1 MARLRAKRWLLWLGA
16 PVLLVALLASVWSW
30 DWFIPLAEAR
40 ASAAL
45 GRPVHIEHLHVKLG
59 RVSTMSAEGVRVG
72 NPEGFP
78 DDPPFAE
85 VGRATAQVDVGA
97 FLRSREVVIP
107 SVELDR
113 PVVNVIGREDRSR
126 NYDFNFAP
134 KGEDGEEG
142 KAPGPRVGALR
153 INEGKARVAI
163 AWLRADFE
171 IDVKTQDRDG
181 GQEPA
186 LVAEARGT
194 YAGQRIEAQMTG
206 GSVLDLRD
214 ESEPWPVD
222 LRLRNGDTT
231 LALKGTLR
239 EPLKARGADLRVE
252 FAGKDMADL
261 VPLSGVPFPKTPPF
275 RMEGKVDY
283 AEGRVR
289 LFDAEGRV
297 GRSDVAGSLTMS
309 TAGSRPDVTADL
321 RSRSVDLADL
331 GGLIG
336 SQPGRA
342 DTPGQ
347 TPEQRAAQA
356 RAQASPKLLPTTPV
370 NMPRLA
376 AANVHIRY
384 RADRIQG
391 RGMPF
396 DSLQTEADIVDGAV
410 SIHPAAFGIGQGR
423 VTVNGTL
430 TPEEGGG
437 LRAKLEFEVRRADLS
452 RLLGAAGAGASGTLG
467 GAGKL
472 EGSGKSLAEI
482 LGRGNGEFAA
492 VTVGGNV
499 SSFLADLSGLHFGN
513 ALLSALG
520 IPARARIE
528 CMIADFAL
536 QRGALRSRTLL
547 LDTDAHVVAG
557 SGGLD
562 LGREQLDLRL
572 KTDTKR
578 PTVASLPT
586 PIRIEGTLKNPSIQ
600 PELAEAAARA
610 GAAVG
615 LGVLFPPLALL
626 PTIQLGVGEN
636 NQCEALQA
644 AGERR
649 RGQQQQQTTPESGGG
664 SGARR

>member
-1 MARLRAKRWLLWLGA
+1 MAGRRRSIRWLAWLGVPLLLLA
-16 PVLLVALLASVWSW
+16 LLVSFWSW

-45 GRPVHIEHLHVKLG
+45 GRPVRIEHLDVKLG
-59 RVSTMSAEGVRVG
+59 RVSTVTAEGVRVG

-85 VGRATAQVDVGA
+85 VGRATARLDVGA
-97 FLRSREVVIP
+97 FLSSREVVVPEI
-107 SVELDR
+107 ELDR
-113 PVVNVIGREDRSR
+113 PVVNVVGKDGGAR
-126 NYDFNFAP
+126 NYTFEFTPPAGETNAP
-134 KGEDGEEG
+134 EDV
-142 KAPGPRVGALR
+142 KAPRIGGLR
-153 INEGKARVAI
+153 INGGKARVAI

-171 IDVKTQDRDG
+171 VDVKTEDRD

-194 YAGQRIEAQMTG
+194 YAGQRIEAQFTG

-214 ESEPWPVD
+214 ENEAWPVD
-222 LRLRNGDTT
+222 LRLRNGETT
-231 LALKGTLR
+231 LALKGTVR
-239 EPLKARGADLRVE
+239 EPLKLRGADLRVE

-261 VPLSGVPFPKTPPF
+261 VPLTGVPFPKTPPF
-275 RMEGKVDY
+275 RLEGKADY

-289 LFDAEGRV
+289 LFDASGRV
-297 GRSDVAGSLTMS
+297 GRSDIGGSLTVS
-309 TAGSRPDVTADL
+309 TADERPDVTADL

-336 SQPGRA
+336 EQPGRA

-347 TPEQRAAQA
+347 TAEQRRALA

-370 NMPRLA
+370 NMPRLT
-376 AANVHIRY
+376 AANVHAKY

-391 RGMPF
+391 RNMPF
-396 DSLQTEADIVDGAV
+396 DSLSADVDVVDGAV
-410 SIHPAAFGIGQGR
+410 SLHPVALGIGQGR
-423 VTVNGTL
+423 LTVNGTL
-430 TPEEGGG
+430 TPQEGGG
-437 LRAKLEFEVRRADLS
+437 LRAKLDVELRRADLS
-452 RLLGAAGAGASGTLG
+452 RLLGAAGAGGAGTLG
-467 GAGKL
+467 GVARL
-472 EGSGKSLAEI
+472 EGSGKSVSEI
-482 LGRGNGEFAA
+482 LGRANGEATF

-499 SSFLADLSGLHFGN
+499 SSFLVDLSGLHFGN

-520 IPARARIE
+520 IPARAEIE

-536 QRGALRSRTLL
+536 QRGALRSRTML
-547 LDTDAHVVAG
+547 LDTDAHVVGG

-562 LGREQLDLRL
+562 FGQERLDLRL
-572 KTDTKR
+572 RTDTKR

-586 PIRIEGTLKNPSIQ
+586 PIHIGGTLKNPAIQ

-615 LGVLFPPLALL
+615 LGILFPPLALL

-636 NQCEALQA
+636 SQCEALQG
-644 AGERR
+644 AGDRR
-649 RGQQQQQTTPESGGG
+649 RQQRQQAPEG
-664 SGARR
+664 SGRR

>member
-1 MARLRAKRWLLWLGA
+1 MAGSRGKRWLVWLGV
-16 PVLLVALLASVWSW
+16 PLLGLALLATFWSW

-45 GRPVHIEHLHVKLG
+45 GRPVKIEHLHVKLG
-59 RVSTMSAEGVRVG
+59 RVVTVEAEGLRVG

-85 VGRATAQVDVGA
+85 VGRATARLDIGA

-107 SVELDR
+107 SIELDR
-113 PVVNVIGREDRSR
+113 PVVNVIGKEGGDR
-126 NYDFNFAP
+126 NYAFEFAP
-134 KGEDGEEG
+134 PAGETN
-142 KAPGPRVGALR
+142 APEDAAVPRVGGLR
-153 INEGKARVAI
+153 INGGKARVAI

-171 IDVKTQDRDG
+171 VDVKTEDRE

-194 YAGQRIEAQMTG
+194 YAGQPIEARFTG

-214 ESEPWPVD
+214 EAEPWPVD
-222 LRLRNGDTT
+222 LHLRNGQTT

-239 EPLKARGADLRVE
+239 EPLKLRGADLNVE
-252 FAGKDMADL
+252 FAGRDMAEL
-261 VPLSGVPFPKTPPF
+261 VPLTGVPFPKTPPF
-275 RMEGKVDY
+275 RLEGKADY

-289 LFDAEGRV
+289 LLDANGRV
-297 GRSDVAGSLTMS
+297 GRSDIGGNLTVS

-342 DTPGQ
+342 NTPGQ
-347 TPEQRAAQA
+347 TPQQRNAAA
-356 RAQASPKLLPTTPV
+356 RAEASPKLLPTTPV
-370 NMPRLA
+370 NMPRLT
-376 AANVHIRY
+376 AANVHARY
-384 RADRIQG
+384 RTERIQG
-391 RGMPF
+391 RNMPF
-396 DSLQTEADIVDGAV
+396 DSLQAEVDIVDGAV
-410 SIHPAAFGIGQGR
+410 SLHPVSLGIGQGR
-423 VTVNGTL
+423 LTATGTL
-430 TPEEGGG
+430 TPQEGGG
-437 LRAKLEFEVRRADLS
+437 LRAKLDVELRRADLS
-452 RLLGAAGAGASGTLG
+452 RLLGAAGAGAAGTLG
-467 GAGKL
+467 GVARL
-472 EGSGKSLAEI
+472 EGSGKSVSEI
-482 LGRGNGEFAA
+482 LGRGDGEATF

-499 SSFLADLSGLHFGN
+499 SSFLVDLSGLHFGN

-520 IPARARIE
+520 IPARAQIE
-528 CMIADFAL
+528 CFIADFAL
-536 QRGALRSRTLL
+536 QRGALRTRTLL
-547 LDTDAHVVAG
+547 LDTDAHVATG

-562 LGREQLDLRL
+562 LGREQLDLRI

-586 PIRIEGTLKNPSIQ
+586 PIRIGGTLKDPAIQ

-636 NQCEALQA
+636 SQCEALQGT
-644 AGERR
+644 GERR
-649 RGQQQQQTTPESGGG
+649 RQQPEGG
-664 SGARR
+664 GARR

>member
-1 MARLRAKRWLLWLGA
+1 MAGDRRSKRWLLWLGA
-16 PVLLVALLASVWSW
+16 PLLLVALVAAFWSW
-30 DWFIPLAEAR
+30 DWFIPFAEAR

-59 RVSTMSAEGVRVG
+59 RVSTVTAEGVRVG
-72 NPEGFP
+72 NPPGFP

-85 VGRATAQVDVGA
+85 VARAAAQVDVGA

-107 SVELDR
+107 SIELDR
-113 PVVNVIGREDRSR
+113 PVVNVIGRGDGSR
-126 NYDFNFAP
+126 NYAFDFAGP
-134 KGEDGEEG
+134 GGENADPGG
-142 KAPGPRVGALR
+142 KPGPRIGALR

-163 AWLRADFE
+163 DWLRADFE
-171 IDVKTQDRDG
+171 VDVRTEDRDG

-194 YAGQRIEAQMTG
+194 YAGQRIEATMTG
-206 GSVLDLRD
+206 GSILDLRD
-214 ESEPWPVD
+214 EAEPWPVD

-275 RMEGKVDY
+275 RLDGKVDY
-283 AEGRVR
+283 ADGRVR
-289 LFDAEGRV
+289 LLDANGKV
-297 GRSDVAGSLTMS
+297 GRSDIAGSLTVS

-331 GGLIG
+331 AGAIGG
-336 SQPGRA
+336 QPGRA

-347 TPEQRAAQA
+347 TPQQRAAQA
-356 RAQASPKLLPTTPV
+356 REAASPKLIPTTPV
-370 NMPRLA
+370 NMPRLTA
-376 AANVHIRY
+376 ADVHLLY

-391 RGMPF
+391 RNMPF
-396 DSLQTEADIVDGAV
+396 DSLNAKVDIVDGAV
-410 SIHPAAFGIGQGR
+410 SLHPMSFGIGQGR
-423 VTVNGTL
+423 LSASGTL
-430 TPEEGGG
+430 TPQENGG
-437 LRAKLEFEVRRADLS
+437 LRAKLDIELRRADLS

-467 GAGKL
+467 GVVRL
-472 EGSGKSLAEI
+472 EGSGKSVSEI
-482 LGRGNGEFAA
+482 LGRANGEAA
-492 VTVGGNV
+492 FVTVGGDI
-499 SSFLADLSGLHFGN
+499 SSLLADLSGLHFGN

-528 CMIADFAL
+528 CLIADFAL
-536 QRGALRSRTLL
+536 QRGALRSRTML
-547 LDTDAHVVAG
+547 LDTEAHVVAG
-557 SGGLD
+557 SGGID

-586 PIRIEGTLKNPSIQ
+586 PIRIGGTLKDPSFQ

-615 LGVLFPPLALL
+615 LGLLFPPLALL

-636 NQCEALQA
+636 SQCEALQA

-649 RGQQQQQTTPESGGG
+649 RGQQQAPEGG
-664 SGARR
+664 GARR

>member
-1 MARLRAKRWLLWLGA
+1 MAGRRSRRWLLWLGA
-16 PVLLVALLASVWSW
+16 PLLLVALLAAFWSW

-45 GRPVHIEHLHVKLG
+45 GRPVKIEHLRVELG
-59 RVSTMSAEGVRVG
+59 RVSTVTAEGVRVG

-85 VGRATAQVDVGA
+85 VARATARVDVGA
-97 FLRSREVVIP
+97 FLRSRELVIP

-113 PVVNVIGREDRSR
+113 PVVNVIGKEGGDR
-126 NYDFNFAP
+126 NYAFEFTPPAGETNAP
-134 KGEDGEEG
+134 EHVS
-142 KAPGPRVGALR
+142 APRIGGLR
-153 INEGKARVAI
+153 INGGKARVSI

-171 IDVKTQDRDG
+171 VDVKTEDRD

-186 LVAEARGT
+186 LVAEALGT
-194 YAGQRIEAQMTG
+194 YAGQRIEAQFTG

-214 ESEPWPVD
+214 AAEPWPVD

-231 LALKGTLR
+231 LALKGTVR
-239 EPLKARGADLRVE
+239 EPLKLRGADLRVE

-261 VPLSGVPFPKTPPF
+261 MPLTGVPFPKTPPF
-275 RMEGKVDY
+275 RMEGKADY

-289 LFDAEGRV
+289 LFDAEGKV
-297 GRSDVAGSLTMS
+297 GRSDIGGSLTVS
-309 TAGSRPDVTADL
+309 TTGSRPDVTADL

-347 TPEQRAAQA
+347 TPQQRAAQA

-370 NMPRLA
+370 NMPRLT
-376 AANVHIRY
+376 AANVHLKY

-396 DSLQTEADIVDGAV
+396 DSLEAAADIEDGAV
-410 SIHPAAFGIGQGR
+410 SLHPVSLGIGQGR
-423 VTVNGTL
+423 LVATGTL
-430 TPEEGGG
+430 TPQEGGG
-437 LRAKLEFEVRRADLS
+437 LRAKIDVELRRADLS
-452 RLLGAAGAGASGTLG
+452 RLLGAAGAGAAGSLG
-467 GAGKL
+467 GVARL
-472 EGSGKSLAEI
+472 EGSGKSVSEI
-482 LGRGNGEFAA
+482 LGRGNGEATF

-499 SSFLADLSGLHFGN
+499 SSLLVDLSGLQFGN

-520 IPARARIE
+520 IPARERIE
-528 CMIADFAL
+528 CLIADFAL
-536 QRGALRSRTLL
+536 QRGALRTRTML
-547 LDTDAHVVAG
+547 LDTDAHVVTG
-557 SGGLD
+557 GGGLD

-572 KTDTKR
+572 RTDPKR

-586 PIRIEGTLKNPSIQ
+586 PIRVEGTLKNPSVQ

-636 NQCEALQA
+636 SQCEALQS

-649 RGQQQQQTTPESGGG
+649 RQQQRAPEGGG
-664 SGARR
+664 GERR

>member
-1 MARLRAKRWLLWLGA
+1 MAGRRARRWLVWLGA
-16 PVLLVALLASVWSW
+16 PLLLVALLAAFWSW

-45 GRPVHIEHLHVKLG
+45 GRPVRIEHLHVKLG
-59 RVSTMSAEGVRVG
+59 RVSTVTAEGVRVG
-72 NPEGFP
+72 NPPGFP

-97 FLRSREVVIP
+97 FLRLREVVIP

-113 PVVNVIGREDRSR
+113 PVVNVIGREDGSR
-126 NYDFNFAP
+126 NYEFDFGAP
-134 KGEDGEEG
+134 KGEAAEPG

-153 INEGKARVAI
+153 INEGKARAAI

-171 IDVKTQDRDG
+171 VDVKTEDRD

-214 ESEPWPVD
+214 AAEPWPVD
-222 LRLRNGDTT
+222 LRLRNGETA

-239 EPLKARGADLRVE
+239 EPLKLRGADLRVE

-261 VPLSGVPFPKTPPF
+261 MPLTGVPFPKTPPF
-275 RMEGKVDY
+275 RLEGKADY
-283 AEGRVR
+283 ADGKVR
-289 LFDAEGRV
+289 LFDANGRV
-297 GRSDVAGSLTMS
+297 GRSDIGGGLTVS

-331 GGLIG
+331 LGAIG

-347 TPEQRAAQA
+347 TPQQRAAQA
-356 RAQASPKLLPTTPV
+356 REAASPKLLPTTPV
-370 NMPRLA
+370 NMPRLT
-376 AANVHIRY
+376 AANVHLRY

-391 RGMPF
+391 RNMPF
-396 DSLQTEADIVDGAV
+396 DSLSAETDIVDGAV
-410 SIHPAAFGIGQGR
+410 SLHPVSLGVGQGR

-430 TPEEGGG
+430 TPQEGGG
-437 LRAKLEFEVRRADLS
+437 LRAKLDIEVRRADLS
-452 RLLGAAGAGASGTLG
+452 RLLGAAGAGAAGTLG
-467 GAGKL
+467 GVGRL
-472 EGSGKSLAEI
+472 EGSGKSLSEI
-482 LGRGNGEFAA
+482 LGRGNGEFTA

-499 SSFLADLSGLHFGN
+499 SSLLADLSGLHFGN

-520 IPARARIE
+520 VPARAQIE
-528 CMIADFAL
+528 CFIADFAL

-547 LDTDAHVVAG
+547 LDTEAHVVTG

-572 KTDTKR
+572 RTDTKR

-586 PIRIEGTLKNPSIQ
+586 PIRIGGTLKDPGIQ

-615 LGVLFPPLALL
+615 LGLLFPPLALL

-636 NQCEALQA
+636 SRCEALQA

-649 RGQQQQQTTPESGGG
+649 RGQQQQAPEGGG
-664 SGARR
+664 RR

>member
-1 MARLRAKRWLLWLGA
+1 LAA
-16 PVLLVALLASVWSW
+16 PLVLVALLASVWSW

-45 GRPVHIEHLHVKLG
+45 GRPVKIEHLHVKLG
-59 RVSTMSAEGVRVG
+59 RVSTVTAEGVRVG

-85 VGRATAQVDVGA
+85 VGRATARVDVGA
-97 FLRSREVVIP
+97 FLRSREVVVP

-113 PVVNVIGREDRSR
+113 PVVNVIGKEGGDR
-126 NYDFNFAP
+126 NYAFEFKPSGETNAP
-134 KGEDGEEG
+134 EG
-142 KAPGPRVGALR
+142 AAAPRIGGVR

-163 AWLRADFE
+163 PWLRADFE
-171 IDVKTQDRDG
+171 VDVKTEDRDG
-181 GQEPA
+181 QGEPA

-194 YAGQRIEAQMTG
+194 YAGQRIEAQFTG

-214 ESEPWPVD
+214 ASEPWPVD

-231 LALKGTLR
+231 LALKGTVR
-239 EPLKARGADLRVE
+239 EPMKLRGADLRVE
-252 FAGKDMADL
+252 MAGQDMADL
-261 VPLSGVPFPKTPPF
+261 VPLTGVPFPKTPPF
-275 RMEGKVDY
+275 RLEGKADY

-289 LFDAEGRV
+289 LFDAEGKV
-297 GRSDVAGSLTMS
+297 GRSDIGGDLTVS

-342 DTPGQ
+342 DTQGQ

-356 RAQASPKLLPTTPV
+356 RAEASPKLLPTTPV
-370 NMPRLA
+370 NMPRLTA
-376 AANVHIRY
+376 ADVHIKY

-396 DSLQTEADIVDGAV
+396 DSLSAEADIVDGAV
-410 SIHPAAFGIGQGR
+410 SLHPVSFGIGQGR
-423 VTVNGTL
+423 LTATGTL
-430 TPEEGGG
+430 TPQEGGG
-437 LRAKLEFEVRRADLS
+437 LRAKLDVELRRADLS
-452 RLLGAAGAGASGTLG
+452 RLLGAAGAGAAGSVG
-467 GAGKL
+467 GVARL
-472 EGSGKSLAEI
+472 EGSGKSVSEI
-482 LGRGNGEFAA
+482 LGRGNGEATF

-499 SSFLADLSGLHFGN
+499 SSLLVDLSGLQFGN

-520 IPARARIE
+520 IPARSRIE
-528 CMIADFAL
+528 CLIADFGL
-536 QRGALRSRTLL
+536 QRGTLRPRTLL
-547 LDTDAHVVAG
+547 LDTDAHVAT
-557 SGGLD
+557 GGGAVD
-562 LGREQLDLRL
+562 LGRERLDLRL
-572 KTDTKR
+572 RTDPKR
-578 PTVASLPT
+578 PTVASLPA
-586 PIRIEGTLKNPSIQ
+586 PIRVEGTLKNPAIQ

-636 NQCEALQA
+636 SQCEALQS

-649 RGQQQQQTTPESGGG
+649 RQQGQAPEGGG
-664 SGARR
+664 GRR